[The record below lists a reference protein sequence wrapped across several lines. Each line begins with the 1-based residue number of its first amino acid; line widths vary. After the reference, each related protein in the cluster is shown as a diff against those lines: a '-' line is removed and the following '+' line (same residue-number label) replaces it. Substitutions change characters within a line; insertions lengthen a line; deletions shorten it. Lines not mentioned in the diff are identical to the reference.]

1 MMRILPMGLLMVV
14 FSAACGDSGGDGS
27 GDPGTTLTDSK
38 KLSDLSDA
46 EQGALCDWVANVYGG
61 YGKSVT
67 CSNGTNSSSEASR
80 QVCLSRNIA
89 SCSAT
94 VGDVKAC
101 TLKAHEICLEALSD
115 SACEAF
121 LSCLVAG

>member
-1 MMRILPMGLLMVV
+1 MAVV
-14 FSAACGDSGGDGS
+14 FAAACGDSGEGDGS
-27 GDPGTTLTDSK
+27 GDPGTTLSDSE

-46 EQGALCDWVANVYGG
+46 EQGALCDWAAGVYGG

-94 VGDVKAC
+94 VGDMKAC
-101 TLKAHEICLEALSD
+101 TLKAHEICLEALND
-115 SACEAF
+115 PACEPV
-121 LSCLVAG
+121 LPCLLAG